1 MTGSRLFALSAA
13 LLALSAGCDT
23 TDSTDPTAQTF
34 TASLNGANERPNPV
48 TTPATGSA
56 TFTLSADGNTLTW
69 NVTTTGAN
77 NVTASHIHIGGL
89 QIAGS
94 IILGLYAG
102 TAASNP
108 AITGSITR
116 AAFSSPLGISFDG
129 LIALM
134 RNGDTYVN
142 VHTDNG
148 VAPANTGPGDFPGGE
163 IRGQIALAP

>member
-1 MTGSRLFALSAA
+1 MTSSRLFALSAS
-13 LLALSAGCDT
+13 LLLFGTSCDT
-23 TDSTDPTAQTF
+23 TDTTDPTAQTF
-34 TASLNGANERPNPV
+34 TASLNGANERPNAV

-77 NVTASHIHIGGL
+77 NVTASHIHVGGA
-89 QIAGS
+89 QIAGPV
-94 IILGLYAG
+94 ILGLFAG

-108 AITGSITR
+108 AITGSVTR
-116 AAFSSPLGISFDG
+116 AAFASPLGISYDA
-129 LIALM
+129 LISLV
-134 RNGDTYVN
+134 RSGDTYVN

-163 IRGQIALAP
+163 IRGQISLTP

>member
-1 MTGSRLFALSAA
+1 MTGSRWFALSAA
-13 LLALSAGCDT
+13 LLAFGAGCDT

-77 NVTASHIHIGGL
+77 NVFAAHIHVGGA
-89 QIAGS
+89 QIAGP
-94 IILGLYAG
+94 IILGLFAG

-108 AITGSITR
+108 AITGSVTR
-116 AAFSSPLGISFDG
+116 AAFASPLGVSFDG

-134 RNGDTYVN
+134 RGGDTYVN

-148 VAPANTGPGDFPGGE
+148 VAPTNTGPGDFPGGE
-163 IRGQIALAP
+163 VRGQISLTP

>member
-13 LLALSAGCDT
+13 LLLFGTSCDT
-23 TDSTDPTAQTF
+23 TDSTDPTEETF
-34 TASLNGANERPNPV
+34 TASLSGANERPNPV

-77 NVTASHIHIGGL
+77 NVVASHIHIGGA
-89 QIAGS
+89 QIASS
-94 IILGLYAG
+94 IIFGLFAG

-116 AAFSSPLGISFDG
+116 AAFASPLGISFDG
-129 LIALM
+129 LISLM

-163 IRGQIALAP
+163 IRGQISLTP